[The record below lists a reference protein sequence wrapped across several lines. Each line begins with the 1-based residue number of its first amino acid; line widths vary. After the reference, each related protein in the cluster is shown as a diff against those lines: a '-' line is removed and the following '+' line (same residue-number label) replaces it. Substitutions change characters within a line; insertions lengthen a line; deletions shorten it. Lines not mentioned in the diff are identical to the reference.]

1 MSYVVYMLRCA
12 DATFYTGVTTD
23 VERRLTEHN
32 TSKKGAAYTKAR
44 RPVSFWYSEAQPDR
58 STALRREYVLR
69 KLSHQEKKALAHG

>member
-12 DATFYTGVTTD
+12 DATFYTGITTD

-44 RPVSFWYSEAQPDR
+44 RPVSLWYSEAQPDR